1 MTADKNSK
9 HKAAQQKLK
18 QQVDKGI
25 AAATEHRG
33 VCILL
38 TGDGKGKSSSA
49 FGMVMRSLGYGHKVG
64 IVQFIKGEQ
73 LSGEEIYIREQYPA
87 VPFYQMGT
95 GFTWETQD
103 READI
108 AAALSTWHEAEKLLK
123 NNEIKLVVLDELT
136 YMLAFDYL
144 QEDVIISAIQNRP
157 KQQSVVITGRGGGSA
172 LREIADTV
180 AEIKNIKH
188 AYDSGIQAQEGV
200 DF

>member
-1 MTADKNSK
+1 MATDKNSK
-9 HKAAQQKLK
+9 HKTAQQKLK

-25 AAATEHRG
+25 AAATKQGG

-64 IVQFIKGEQ
+64 IIQFIKGEQ
-73 LSGEEIYIREQYPA
+73 LSGEEIYIKQQYPTM
-87 VPFYQMGT
+87 PFYQMGT
-95 GFTWETQD
+95 GFTWDTQD

-108 AAALSTWHEAEKLLK
+108 AAALATWHEAEKLLQDA
-123 NNEIKLVVLDELT
+123 EIKLVVLDELT

-144 QEDVIISAIQNRP
+144 AEDAIINAILNRP
-157 KQQSVVITGRGGGSA
+157 KHQSVVITGRGGGSA
-172 LREIADTV
+172 LRDIADTV

-188 AYDSGIQAQEGV
+188 AYESGIQAQKGV